1 MNILSALFAGQNGFL
16 RASESFA
23 ARAKRIA
30 ESGEPQAEDLVGLKS
45 DRAFADANTQ
55 TIKAGDELLS
65 GFIREATGNK
75 KLAKR

>member
-1 MNILSALFAGQNGFL
+1 MNILSALFTGQNGFL

-30 ESGEPQAEDLVGLKS
+30 ESTEPPAEDLIGLRM

-55 TIKAGDELLS
+55 TIRVGDELLS
-65 GFIREATGNK
+65 SFIRDTIEQK
-75 KLAKR
+75 K